1 MNKTRII
8 LASTGGVIAVAVLAS
23 AFFLWSAFSKKTAAF
38 EGNDE
43 SEGLESVVGQ
53 VASLMN
59 KKPYPNKA
67 NEKKL
72 QANRLAFE
80 DWYRGVRSVAADG
93 DWLADGDCTPAQF
106 KEIIGRDAKA
116 LTSPAKKNPAAI
128 VAPDFAFGPFKE
140 YLADKMPARDALP
153 RLQRQWYDI
162 TSLIE
167 LLATN
172 GVVRLTDLQV
182 VERKAATV
190 EEPKAKVKAK
200 TKVKAKAKADGAEEP
215 EPSVETYRLT
225 FQAKPAALVGV
236 IRTLSFQ
243 KRFTVVD
250 SFGFTRERDAIA
262 EAFGVSDKKKDAASP
277 SGGGRGRG
285 RGGRRGADT
294 DEKPGE
300 KKSALGG
307 VVFDPE
313 TDSTL
318 NVELTVSVYDFRTL
332 EADEKGASK

>member
-8 LASTGGVIAVAVLAS
+8 LASTGGVIAVGVLA
-23 AFFLWSAFSKKTAAF
+23 AAYFLWSAFSAKTAAF
-38 EGNDE
+38 EGDDEND
-43 SEGLESVVGQ
+43 GLETVVGQ
-53 VASLMN
+53 VAALMN
-59 KKPYPNKA
+59 KKPSPSKA

-72 QANRLAFE
+72 LSNKEAYEA
-80 DWYRGVRSVAADG
+80 WYRNVRSVAAAG

-116 LTSPAKKNPAAI
+116 LSDPAKKDPAAI

-140 YLADKMPARDALP
+140 YLADKMPSKDALP

-162 TSLIE
+162 TSLIQ

-172 GVVRLTDLQV
+172 GVSRLTDFQI
-182 VERKAATV
+182 VERKAPAA
-190 EEPKAKVKAK
+190 EAE
-200 TKVKAKAKADGAEEP
+200 TKGKSKMKSKSKAKAEDGVEEL
-215 EPSVETYRLT
+215 EPSIETYQLS
-225 FQAKPAALVGV
+225 FQAKPAALAAV

-250 SFGFTRERDAIA
+250 SFGFTRERDVIA
-262 EAFGVSDKKKDAASP
+262 EAFGGGDKKEGTASG
-277 SGGGRGRG
+277 SGRGRN
-285 RGGRRGADT
+285 RRKSSSEAD
-294 DEKPGE
+294 KSAE
-300 KKSALGG
+300 KKPENKG

-318 NVELTVSVYDFRTL
+318 SANLTVSVYDFRTL
-332 EADEKGASK
+332 EGDEKGEAK

>member
-8 LASTGGVIAVAVLAS
+8 LASTGGVIAVGVLVA
-23 AFFLWSAFSKKTAAF
+23 AYFLWSAFSKKTAAF
-38 EGNDE
+38 EGNEE
-43 SEGLESVVGQ
+43 SDGLVTVVGQ

-59 KKPYPNKA
+59 KKPYPDKA

-72 QANRLAFE
+72 QANCQTFE
-80 DWYRGVRSVAADG
+80 DWYQGIRSVAAAG
-93 DWLADGDCTPAQF
+93 DWLADGDCSPAQF
-106 KEIIGRDAKA
+106 KEQIGRDAKA
-116 LTSPAKKNPAAI
+116 LSNPAKRNPAAI
-128 VAPDFAFGPFKE
+128 VAPDFTFGPFKE
-140 YLADKMPARDALP
+140 YLADKMPARDGLA

-172 GVVRLTDLQV
+172 GVIRLTDLQV
-182 VERKAATV
+182 VEVKAPAAEAESKTKSKAKS
-190 EEPKAKVKAK
+190 KAKVE
-200 TKVKAKAKADGAEEP
+200 AEET

-243 KRFTVVD
+243 KRFTVVE
-250 SFGFTRERDAIA
+250 SFGFSRERDAIA
-262 EAFGVSDKKKDAASP
+262 EAFGV
-277 SGGGRGRG
+277 
-285 RGGRRGADT
+285 
-294 DEKPGE
+294 GE
-300 KKSALGG
+300 KKEIATASAGRQGRRRRGVVAEAVKTAEKKSNASLGG

-318 NVELTVSVYDFRTL
+318 NVALTVSVYDFRTL
-332 EADEKGASK
+332 EGDEKGASK

>member
-80 DWYRGVRSVAADG
+80 DWYRGVRSVAAEG

-200 TKVKAKAKADGAEEP
+200 AKSKAKAEDSEP
-215 EPSVETYRLT
+215 EPSVETYRLV

-262 EAFGVSDKKKDAASP
+262 EAFGV
-277 SGGGRGRG
+277 
-285 RGGRRGADT
+285 
-294 DEKPGE
+294 GE
-300 KKSALGG
+300 KKDVAAASAGGQGRRRRGVAAEAVKTAEKKSDASLGG
-307 VVFDPE
+307 SVFDPE

-332 EADEKGASK
+332 EGDEKGDSK

>member
-8 LASTGGVIAVAVLAS
+8 LASTGGAIAVGVLAS

-59 KKPYPNKA
+59 KKPYPDKA
-67 NEKKL
+67 NEKRL
-72 QANRLAFE
+72 QANSQAFE
-80 DWYRGVRSVAADG
+80 DWCRGVRSVAAEG

-106 KEIIGRDAKA
+106 KEMIGRDAKA

-172 GVVRLTDLQV
+172 GVIRLTDLQV
-182 VERKAATV
+182 VERKVAVQDESKPKSKSKAK
-190 EEPKAKVKAK
+190 PKAKA
-200 TKVKAKAKADGAEEP
+200 ADGEP

-236 IRTLSFQ
+236 IRMLSFQ

-250 SFGFTRERDAIA
+250 GFGFTRERDAIA
-262 EAFGVSDKKKDAASP
+262 EAFGVGDKKKDAAT